1 MRSSFLLVAAVPV
14 IAVPAVVAAPAWATT
29 YLTVPQVQQL
39 LFPQGNLTA
48 DFRTLTPE
56 QAKAIH
62 ARSGVALLSKNV
74 RLWHAADGG
83 ALIVDE
89 VVGKHE
95 FITYALA
102 LDRAG
107 AVRDVE
113 IMDYRETYG
122 GQVRDPAWRAQ
133 FTGKRDGAPLTLGHD
148 IRNNSGGTLSARHI
162 TDGVKRLLATY
173 AIVYGAPRA

>member
-1 MRSSFLLVAAVPV
+1 MQHRFLLLAAAPVAIVS
-14 IAVPAVVAAPAWATT
+14 PAWATS
-29 YLTVPQVQQL
+29 YLTVPQVQAL
-39 LFPQGNLTA
+39 LFPHQQLA
-48 DFRTLTPE
+48 EDFRTLTPD
-56 QAKAIH
+56 QAKAI
-62 ARSGVALLSKNV
+62 RGKTGVNVLSKQV
-74 RLWHAADGG
+74 KLWKAPNGG

-102 LDRAG
+102 LDPGG

-113 IMDYRETYG
+113 IMEYKETYG
-122 GQVRDPAWRAQ
+122 GQVRDPAWRQQ
-133 FTGKRDGAPLTLGHD
+133 FVGKRDGAPLTLGQD

-173 AIVYGAPRA
+173 AIVYGDGHA